1 MTAVFDVQ
9 TPLHFGV
16 GLSAG
21 ALGVDPHVATLAFI
35 TARVI
40 GVALNAGLNKA
51 LFVSEHGQT
60 AAKEIADL
68 AVEVAGIY
76 VGKLIRDRYRQQPAA
91 SPPPALT
98 GLGQLAPG
106 SCADGSGNWLPMPA
120 VGSPSWVPVCP
131 SSPWYAV
138 AVRAHELAR
147 ARRVHWTDHEI
158 WDQVVWDQANG
169 QR

>member
-68 AVEVAGIY
+68 AVEVAQRH
-76 VGKLIRDRYRQQPAA
+76 VGVINIGQIVHHLPDR
-91 SPPPALT
+91 
-98 GLGQLAPG
+98 G
-106 SCADGSGNWLPMPA
+106 
-120 VGSPSWVPVCP
+120 PVDT
-131 SSPWYAV
+131 A
-138 AVRAHELAR
+138 
-147 ARRVHWTDHEI
+147 
-158 WDQVVWDQANG
+158 
-169 QR
+169 